1 MARACVCHPER
12 PHLAKGMC
20 SQCYWKA
27 RYADPET
34 GKAIRAYQKA
44 YYDETRKDPSAH
56 RAYLDYHKQ
65 YNGRRTG

>member
-1 MARACVCHPER
+1 MKIATCHPER

-34 GKAIRAYQKA
+34 GKAHSRVP
-44 YYDETRKDPSAH
+44 EG
-56 RAYLDYHKQ
+56 LL
-65 YNGRRTG
+65 